1 MSKTLRYYSEF
12 RDLEETLWRVEI
24 LQEGYA
30 GEASEVTL
38 SGTPLEI
45 EWASADKMTVVQS
58 SSATLQLVSRSD
70 MQFLDMYQVKAG
82 NVRMDVLRE
91 GALYWSGT
99 LDPELYEEPYV
110 MTKNY
115 YVSLTFSDFAIL
127 EREKWD
133 YKDFAQLQYLLEMC
147 LTKMQIRYDGI
158 VKYVSTQ
165 LSASDTTDIFTA
177 VKVNCLNYYDEDDE
191 SMSVREVL
199 EETLRPFALRI
210 IQKAGHIYVYD
221 INRLYG
227 AFTPQEVRWRN
238 ANAMLS
244 QDVVYNN
251 VTVTYSPYGRSSL
264 VDAEVEGS
272 TVSEDEKW
280 SYTLTPDDVAT
291 PGFDLYL
298 GDTAE
303 GEIERQNDAKYFR
316 VDPILSGSEDSGV
329 AQFVRWLTPEGK
341 LQTIVQE
348 TDPYTSI
355 TAKLKNP
362 VFVCRVD
369 DATRYRLRVTAEIL
383 VDPRVNPY
391 EPSDKGNNGWYSDN
405 LANVNSIF
413 MQSAEI
419 SLKPRIDTIRMS
431 HIYSNQD
438 VCDSN
443 TYEGLRIWETW
454 DSAIHDINKCQFCYY
469 QYTGRDEEGAQA
481 VGTGWTTNK
490 QSIGWYVG
498 ELPSLFERMGDGE
511 IVPLPPVTGYIDVA
525 IFQKIKMLGRG
536 PGNQAGNTATT
547 RVFHLIKNISIE
559 LIDAMT
565 YDTIPQEDV
574 ETKAW
579 INKDAKEDLSI
590 DTILGTMDYPSP
602 IAKGQLFRTSDTS
615 VIGTMYRA
623 GVTDRLEKLLI
634 GTVYSNYATR
644 HHTLTGDVRII
655 TDFTTL
661 TDKHLPGV
669 YITLQERQNIRSC
682 TSSLQMVTI
691 DTDKYEGA

>member
-227 AFTPQEVRWRN
+227 AFTPKEVRWRN

-251 VTVTYSPYGRSSL
+251 VTVTYSPYGQSSL

-298 GDTAE
+298 GDKAE
-303 GEIERQNDAKYFR
+303 GQMETGFMNKYFR
-316 VDPILSGSEDSGV
+316 IEPLLSGSEDAGV
-329 AQFVRWLTPEGK
+329 AQYVLWTKPDGTQEAVVPEWTLSKSPSAG
-341 LQTIVQE
+341 
-348 TDPYTSI
+348 
-355 TAKLKNP
+355 LKTP
-362 VFVCRVD
+362 VFIYRVD
-369 DATRYRLRVTAEIL
+369 DPSRYKLQVIAEIL
-383 VDPRVNPY
+383 VDGRYNPF
-391 EPSDKGNNGWYSDN
+391 EAWDQGGNDKSDGRFDRNMK
-405 LANVNSIF
+405 IF
-413 MQSAEI
+413 MQRGELAIRTS
-419 SLKPRIDTIRMS
+419 IDS
-431 HIYSNQD
+431 ENPDYIYSNKSIAFSDNYTGNGEWKTWAASAQD
-438 VCDSN
+438 
-443 TYEGLRIWETW
+443 ETEF
-454 DSAIHDINKCQFCYY
+454 SLCYY
-469 QYTGRDEEGAQA
+469 SFTNRGAEGVTG
-481 VGTGWTTNK
+481 VGGWTNNK
-490 QSIGWYVG
+490 QCIGQYWG
-498 ELPSLFERMGDGE
+498 DLPAMWEKRGDGE
-511 IVPLPPVTGYIDVA
+511 YLDLPPVTGFLDLQLFTYCQA
-525 IFQKIKMLGRG
+525 Y
-536 PGNQAGNTATT
+536 NQEGASTPNNGMNRT
-547 RVFHLIKNISIE
+547 FHLIRRLEVNVVDSV
-559 LIDAMT
+559 T
-565 YDTIPQEDV
+565 YKVLPQEDI

-602 IAKGQLFRTSDTS
+602 IAKGQLFRMSDTS

>member
-45 EWASADKMTVVQS
+45 EWASADKMEVVQS

-110 MTKNY
+110 TTKNY

-147 LTKMQIRYDGI
+147 LAKMQICYDGI

-227 AFTPQEVRWRN
+227 AFTPQEVKWRN

-264 VDAEVEGS
+264 VDAEVDRDS
-272 TVSEDEKW
+272 ISEDEKW
-280 SYTLTPDDVAT
+280 NYTLTPNDVAT

-298 GDTAE
+298 GATAE
-303 GEIERQNDAKYFR
+303 GDLERQNDARYFR

-329 AQFVRWLTPEGK
+329 GQLIGWQQPDGELK
-341 LQTIVQE
+341 KIVNE
-348 TDPYTSI
+348 TEPYDSVS
-355 TAKLKNP
+355 AKLKNP
-362 VFVCRVD
+362 VFICRVD
-369 DATRYRLRVTAEIL
+369 DATRYRLRVTAEVL
-383 VDPRVNPY
+383 VDGRFNPY
-391 EPSDKGNNGWYSDN
+391 EGWDEEGNDWSNGGF
-405 LANVNSIF
+405 AKVNMIF
-413 MQSAEI
+413 MQAAEI

-431 HIYSNQD
+431 HIYSNQA
-438 VCDSN
+438 VWESKG
-443 TYEGLRIWETW
+443 YEGLRVWETW
-454 DSAIHDINKCQFCYY
+454 DSAIHDIDKCRLCYY
-469 QYTGRDEEGAQA
+469 QYSGRTEEGSQA
-481 VGTGWTTNK
+481 VGIGWTRNK
-490 QSIGWYVG
+490 QSIGWYPDD
-498 ELPSLFERMGDGE
+498 LPKLFERMGDGE
-511 IVPLPPVTGYIDVA
+511 IIPLPPVTGYLDVSL
-525 IFQKIKMLGRG
+525 FQKVDMYGTVFG
-536 PGNQAGNTATT
+536 VGNKNNVRT
-547 RVFHLIKNISIE
+547 FHLIKNISVE
-559 LIDAMT
+559 LIDAMS
-565 YDTIPQEDV
+565 YDTIPQEDI

-602 IAKGQLFRTSDTS
+602 IAKGQLFRMSDTS

>member
-45 EWASADKMTVVQS
+45 EWASADKMAVVQS

-199 EETLRPFALRI
+199 KETLRPFALRI
-210 IQKAGHIYVYD
+210 IQKAGQIYVYD

-251 VTVTYSPYGRSSL
+251 ITVTYSPYGRSSL

-298 GDTAE
+298 GDTVV

-329 AQFVRWLTPEGK
+329 AQFVGWLMPEGSLK
-341 LQTIVQE
+341 LPVKDTE
-348 TDPYTSI
+348 PYTAM
-355 TAKLKNP
+355 TAKLKRP

-383 VDPRVNPY
+383 VDGRVNPY
-391 EPSDKGNNGWYSDN
+391 EPWDQGHNDWSDGGFAKYNT
-405 LANVNSIF
+405 IF
-413 MQSAEI
+413 QQAAEI
-419 SLKPRIDTIRMS
+419 SLKPSVDTIRMS
-431 HIYSNQD
+431 HIYSNQG
-438 VCDSN
+438 VWDSSG
-443 TYEGLRIWETW
+443 YEGLRVWETW
-454 DSAIHDINKCQFCYY
+454 DSAIHDVDKCRFCYY
-469 QYTGRDEEGAQA
+469 PYSGRNEEGAQA
-481 VGTGWTTNK
+481 VGTGWITNK
-490 QSIGWYVG
+490 QSIGWYKDD
-498 ELPSLFERMGDGE
+498 LPRLFEKMGDGE
-511 IVPLPPVTGYIDVA
+511 IIPLPPVTGYLDVSL
-525 IFQKIKMLGRG
+525 FQKIRMMGQSVAVSNGHDPR
-536 PGNQAGNTATT
+536 T
-547 RVFHLIKNISIE
+547 FHLIKNISVE

-565 YDTIPQEDV
+565 YEAIPQEDI

-590 DTILGTMDYPSP
+590 DTILGTMDCPSP

-669 YITLQERQNIRSC
+669 YITLQERQDIRSC